1 LPYKKDDV
9 INEQSVHKFMKNGNE
24 FEEKSKEW
32 AVHLMDSMYEEL
44 PSYTVRQLTDENK
57 IPEEIEDLLS
67 ETLALAYAKFK
78 RFERKYREKSKT
90 LATTDQ
96 TVVPSLIT
104 TQTAVVVH
112 QINQQGKLFINLV
125 SSGWQMSKKK

>member
-1 LPYKKDDV
+1 
-9 INEQSVHKFMKNGNE
+9 MKNGNE